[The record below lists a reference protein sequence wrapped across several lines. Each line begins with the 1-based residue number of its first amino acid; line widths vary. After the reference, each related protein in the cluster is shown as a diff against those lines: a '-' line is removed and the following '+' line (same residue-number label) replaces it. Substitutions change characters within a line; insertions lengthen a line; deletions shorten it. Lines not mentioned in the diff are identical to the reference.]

1 MSFKAT
7 MNDYTPVTT
16 AVGIGVSRFTTH
28 ADFYVNRVS
37 DGATIDTG
45 SIAIDLYKK

>member
-1 MSFKAT
+1 
-7 MNDYTPVTT
+7 MNDFTPVTT

-28 ADFYVNRVS
+28 ADFFVNRV
-37 DGATIDTG
+37 DGGTTVDTG